1 MTQISDK
8 RKSLVDW
15 ETAKLHAGLISN
27 PKPIWTIF
35 PPKKDGGRC

>member
-15 ETAKLHAGLISN
+15 ETAKVHAGLISN
-27 PKPIWTIF
+27 TKPIWTIF
-35 PPKKDGGRC
+35 PPKKESGR